1 MGKNQGP
8 PMTTPDENY
17 TTTPT
22 IPALATLE
30 FLHDVRQLV
39 AFHQAIGIEGYP
51 RTPEL
56 AQFLA
61 GPQPPTSPARSQTKA
76 AAKPETI
83 RTPSARTQTAA
94 AVMPDTTLSDLYAE
108 IQGCQR
114 CPHHQSRSK
123 AITGESTTGIKLLI
137 ITDAPSAEDD
147 RSGLPMSGE
156 PGQLLDK
163 MLGAI
168 GLRRDAVHLSLLT
181 RCHAEEPPGK
191 EAVDACLPFLLKE
204 ILLVAPK
211 VVCAMGPLTAQ
222 KLLHTSKPLS
232 QLRGRFHDFQGIPL
246 MPTFSP
252 EFLLKAPEMKR
263 ATWLDLQMIQKK
275 IQTS

>member
-1 MGKNQGP
+1 
-8 PMTTPDENY
+8 MTIPDENY
-17 TTTPT
+17 TTTQP
-22 IPALATLE
+22 IPAEAALE

-39 AFHQAIGIEGYP
+39 AFQQAIGIEGYP

-56 AQFLA
+56 ARFLA
-61 GPQPPTSPARSQTKA
+61 GQQPPAKSAEQQTA
-76 AAKPETI
+76 TRPTTTP
-83 RTPSARTQTAA
+83 TPSARPQTTAPS
-94 AVMPDTTLSDLYAE
+94 MPDTTLSELYAE
-108 IQGCQR
+108 IEGCQR
-114 CPHHQSRSK
+114 CPRHQGRK
-123 AITGESTTGIKLLI
+123 RAILGEGTTGVKLLI

-147 RSGLPMSGE
+147 LSGLPMSGE

-168 GLRRDAVHLSLLT
+168 GLSRDAVYLSLLT
-181 RCHAEEPPGK
+181 RCPAQDSADK

-204 ILLVAPK
+204 IMLVAPK
-211 VVCAMGPLTAQ
+211 VICAMGVLTAQ

-246 MPTFSP
+246 IPTFSP
-252 EFLLKAPEMKR
+252 EFLLKNPEMKK

-275 IQTS
+275 IQAD

>member
-1 MGKNQGP
+1 
-8 PMTTPDENY
+8 MTIPDENY
-17 TTTPT
+17 TTTPP
-22 IPALATLE
+22 IPAQAALE
-30 FLHDVRQLV
+30 FLQDVRQLV
-39 AFHQAIGIEGYP
+39 AFQQAIGIEGYP

-56 AQFLA
+56 ARFLA
-61 GPQPPTSPARSQTKA
+61 GQQPPATPSQIESKA
-76 AAKPETI
+76 ASKPETI
-83 RTPSARTQTAA
+83 RTPPARPQTAT
-94 AVMPDTTLSDLYAE
+94 AVMPDTTLTELYAE

-114 CPHHQSRSK
+114 CQLHQSRSK
-123 AITGESTTGIKLLI
+123 GITGESTTGVKLLI

-147 RSGLPMSGE
+147 RSGLAMSGE

-168 GLRRDAVHLSLLT
+168 GLSRAEVHLSLLT
-181 RCHAEEPPGK
+181 RCHAPEPPGK

-204 ILLVAPK
+204 IMLVAPK
-211 VVCAMGPLTAQ
+211 VICAMGPLTAQ

-246 MPTFSP
+246 IPTFSP
-252 EFLLKAPEMKR
+252 EFLLKNPEMKK

-275 IQTS
+275 IQAA

>member
-8 PMTTPDENY
+8 PMTIPDENY
-17 TTTPT
+17 ATTPP
-22 IPALATLE
+22 IPAEAAME

-39 AFHQAIGIEGYP
+39 AFQQAIGIEGYP

-56 AQFLA
+56 ARFLA
-61 GPQPPTSPARSQTKA
+61 GQQPPAKSAEQQTA
-76 AAKPETI
+76 TRPTTTP
-83 RTPSARTQTAA
+83 TPSSRPQTTALS
-94 AVMPDTTLSDLYAE
+94 MPDTTLSELYAE
-108 IQGCQR
+108 IEGCQR
-114 CPHHQSRSK
+114 CPRHQGRK
-123 AITGESTTGIKLLI
+123 RAITGKGATGVKLLI
-137 ITDAPSAEDD
+137 VTDAPSAEDD
-147 RSGLPMSGE
+147 RSGLPMGGE

-168 GLRRDAVHLSLLT
+168 GLSRDAVYLSLLT
-181 RCHAEEPPGK
+181 RCPAQDPADK

-204 ILLVAPK
+204 IMLVAPK
-211 VVCAMGPLTAQ
+211 VICAMGPLAAQ

-246 MPTFSP
+246 IPTFSP
-252 EFLLKAPEMKR
+252 EFLLKNPEMKK

-275 IQTS
+275 IQSA

>member
-1 MGKNQGP
+1 
-8 PMTTPDENY
+8 MTIPDENY

-22 IPALATLE
+22 IPAQAALE

-61 GPQPPTSPARSQTKA
+61 GPQPPASSARPQTKA

-137 ITDAPSAEDD
+137 ITDGPSAEDD
-147 RSGLPMSGE
+147 RSGLIMSGE

-168 GLRRDAVHLSLLT
+168 GLNRADVHLSLLT
-181 RCHAEEPPGK
+181 RCHAPEPPGK

-204 ILLVAPK
+204 IMLVAPT
-211 VVCAMGPLTAQ
+211 VICAMGVLAAQ

-246 MPTFSP
+246 IPTFSP
-252 EFLLKAPEMKR
+252 EFLLKNPEMKK

-275 IQTS
+275 IQVA

>member
-1 MGKNQGP
+1 
-8 PMTTPDENY
+8 MTTPDENY
-17 TTTPT
+17 TTTPP
-22 IPALATLE
+22 IPAQAALE

-39 AFHQAIGIEGYP
+39 AFQQAIGIEGYP

-56 AQFLA
+56 ERFVA
-61 GPQPPTSPARSQTKA
+61 GGQQVATTKPQTATAKSPKTPPP
-76 AAKPETI
+76 
-83 RTPSARTQTAA
+83 PSARQQTAA
-94 AVMPDTTLSDLYAE
+94 TVMPDTTLTELYAE
-108 IQGCQR
+108 IQACQR
-114 CPHHQSRSK
+114 CPRHQSRNK
-123 AITGESTTGIKLLI
+123 AITGEGTTGVKLLI

-168 GLRRDAVHLSLLT
+168 GLSRDAVHLSLLT
-181 RCHAEEPPGK
+181 RCHAQEQPGK
-191 EAVDACLPFLLKE
+191 ETVDACLPFLLKE
-204 ILLVAPK
+204 IMLVAPK
-211 VVCAMGPLTAQ
+211 IICAMGPLAAQ

-246 MPTFSP
+246 IPTFSP
-252 EFLLKAPEMKR
+252 EFLLKNPEMKK

-275 IQTS
+275 IQVA

>member
-1 MGKNQGP
+1 
-8 PMTTPDENY
+8 MTTPDENY
-17 TTTPT
+17 TTTPP
-22 IPALATLE
+22 IPAQAALE
-30 FLHDVRQLV
+30 FLQDVRQLV
-39 AFHQAIGIEGYP
+39 AFQQAIGIEGYP

-61 GPQPPTSPARSQTKA
+61 GQQPSAPPARPQTKA
-76 AAKPETI
+76 ASKPETI
-83 RTPSARTQTAA
+83 RTPSAQRQPTTAA
-94 AVMPDTTLSDLYAE
+94 MPDTTLTELYAE
-108 IQGCQR
+108 IQACQR

-123 AITGESTTGIKLLI
+123 AITDEGTTGVKLLI

-168 GLRRDAVHLSLLT
+168 GLSRDTVHLSLLT
-181 RCHAEEPPGK
+181 RCHAENPPGK

-204 ILLVAPK
+204 IMLVAPK
-211 VVCAMGPLTAQ
+211 VICAMGPHTAQ

-246 MPTFSP
+246 IPTFSP
-252 EFLLKAPEMKR
+252 EFLLKAPEMKK

-275 IQTS
+275 IQAG

>member
-1 MGKNQGP
+1 
-8 PMTTPDENY
+8 MTTPNEKY
-17 TTTPT
+17 TTTPP
-22 IPALATLE
+22 IPAQAALD
-30 FLHDVRQLV
+30 FLQDIRQFV

-56 AQFLA
+56 ERFVAEPRQPA
-61 GPQPPTSPARSQTKA
+61 ATTKPQTA
-76 AAKPETI
+76 AASKPKPPLA
-83 RTPSARTQTAA
+83 PSARQQATS
-94 AVMPDTTLSDLYAE
+94 AVMPDTTLTELYTEMQA
-108 IQGCQR
+108 CQR
-114 CPHHQSRSK
+114 CQRYQSRNK
-123 AITGESTTGIKLLI
+123 AITGEDATGVKLLI
-137 ITDAPSAEDD
+137 ITDAPSVEDD

-168 GLRRDAVHLSLLT
+168 GLSRDAVHLSLLT
-181 RCHAEEPPGK
+181 RCHAPEPPGK
-191 EAVDACLPFLLKE
+191 EAMDACLPFLLKE
-204 ILLVAPK
+204 ILLVAPT

-246 MPTFSP
+246 IPTFSP
-252 EFLLKAPEMKR
+252 EFLLKNPEMKK

-275 IQTS
+275 IQAD